1 MSAVAEAVQRRVG
14 ERVRALRAERG
25 MTQLRL
31 AGRAGISR
39 PSLANIEAGRQNV
52 GVRALCA
59 LAEALGVRVEE
70 LLTAPDESGPA

>member
-1 MSAVAEAVQRRVG
+1 MSALAEAVQRRVG

-52 GVRALCA
+52 GVRGLCA

-70 LLTAPDESGPA
+70 LLAAPDEPGPA